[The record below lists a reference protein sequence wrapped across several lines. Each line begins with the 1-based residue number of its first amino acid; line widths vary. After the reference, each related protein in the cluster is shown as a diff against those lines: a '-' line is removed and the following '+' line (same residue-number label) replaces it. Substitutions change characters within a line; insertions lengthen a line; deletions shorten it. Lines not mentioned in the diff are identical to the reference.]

1 MAKRHTN
8 HMTAKVWTPTMSS
21 EFSGTPD
28 ACIPHAFYAL
38 NTPERRLKCIAEL
51 QKAHGE
57 MTLREEKRAL
67 AETGVSV

>member
-28 ACIPHAFYAL
+28 GCIPMAFYAL
-38 NTPERRLKCIAEL
+38 DTKARREKCIAEL
-51 QKAHGE
+51 QKIHGA
-57 MTLREEKRAL
+57 LSAREDRDAL
-67 AETGVSV
+67 DEATPP